1 MAYAIIKTGG
11 RQYRV
16 AEGDTIDVDLLDV
29 EAGKTATFGEVLMHA
44 DGKKLTHGDP
54 LISGAKVTAEVVEQR
69 KDKKVIAFKYRRRK
83 GYHRT
88 VGHRR
93 KLTRV
98 KIKSDHV
105 GRQESR
111 REKVR
116 LTFSTCN
123 YSTAQLL
130 LMAHKKGQG
139 SVKNGRDS
147 VSKRLGV
154 KRFGSEMVVAGNIII
169 RQRGTKFLP
178 GKNVGL
184 GRDYTIFALVDGNVR
199 FDRSGRRVNVD
210 PAAAQKVSRAFD
222 FPRPFSL
229 SAFGRFAV

>member
-1 MAYAIIKTGG
+1 VNRPYLFACQRRASVGLCAAFPRSISCLGMSYAIIKTGG

-44 DGKKLTHGDP
+44 DGDKLTHGDP

-98 KIKSDHV
+98 KIKSISA
-105 GRQESR
+105 GS
-111 REKVR
+111 KK
-116 LTFSTCN
+116 
-123 YSTAQLL
+123 TA
-130 LMAHKKGQG
+130 AKK
-139 SVKNGRDS
+139 
-147 VSKRLGV
+147 
-154 KRFGSEMVVAGNIII
+154 EE
-169 RQRGTKFLP
+169 
-178 GKNVGL
+178 
-184 GRDYTIFALVDGNVR
+184 
-199 FDRSGRRVNVD
+199 
-210 PAAAQKVSRAFD
+210 
-222 FPRPFSL
+222 
-229 SAFGRFAV
+229 